1 MGIKRLQY
9 ELKRLEALPL
19 RHIIDEMAS
28 HGDSKV
34 VMAFNGTQ
42 SQPVAA
48 VALITGPDTAQHIN
62 ALNVSD
68 SKGVIEGAISQLK
81 SCQSWLGSDRESVE
95 DDETDLERWDH
106 LQEQIARLSAFNQ
119 DHEVSV

>member
-1 MGIKRLQY
+1 VEIKRLQY

-106 LQEQIARLSAFNQ
+106 LQEQIDRLSAFNQ

>member
-106 LQEQIARLSAFNQ
+106 LQEQIDRLSAFNQ

>member
-1 MGIKRLQY
+1 MEIKRLQY

-81 SCQSWLGSDRESVE
+81 SCQSWLGYDRESVE

-106 LQEQIARLSAFNQ
+106 LQEQIDRLSAFNQ